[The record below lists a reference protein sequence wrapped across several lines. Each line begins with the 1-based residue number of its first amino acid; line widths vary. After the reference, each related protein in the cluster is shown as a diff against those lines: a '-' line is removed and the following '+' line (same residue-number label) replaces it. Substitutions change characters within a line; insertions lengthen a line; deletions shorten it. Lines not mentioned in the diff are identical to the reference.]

1 MFERFTRAARDVV
14 TASQAEARSLGHHYI
29 GTEHLLLGLL
39 VEEDD
44 AGGRIL
50 RRMGVRPEAI
60 RRGIVE
66 IVGSGRLVRPDSDA
80 LRAIGIDLDEVRRR
94 VEDAFG
100 QGALERTRAAQE
112 RIGPARRRLRVRAL
126 RPPRLRRRG
135 RRGRCTDHIGPITPR
150 AGDPH
155 IPFTPRSKKV
165 LELAL
170 REARSLGHHYFGTE
184 HILLGL
190 LREGEGVGAALLA
203 RAGVRYEE
211 VRATILE
218 GGGVGAE

>member
-1 MFERFTRAARDVV
+1 VFERFTRAARDAVS
-14 TASQAEARSLGHHYI
+14 AAQAEARSLGHHYI
-29 GTEHLLLGLL
+29 GTEHLLLGIL

-50 RRMGVRPEAI
+50 RRMGVRREAV

-66 IVGSGRLVRPDSDA
+66 IVGSGPLVRPDSDA

-112 RIGPARRRLRVRAL
+112 RSGPGGRGLRAPGL
-126 RPPRLRRRG
+126 RPPRLRRRHG
-135 RRGRCTDHIGPITPR
+135 RRCTDHIGPTMPR
-150 AGDPH
+150 AGEPH
-155 IPFTPRSKKV
+155 IPFTPRCKKV
-165 LELAL
+165 LKLAL
-170 REARSLGHHYFGTE
+170 SESRSLGHHHFGTE

-203 RAGVRYEE
+203 RAGVRYED
-211 VRATILE
+211 VRARVLGD
-218 GGGVGAE
+218 GGSEPA